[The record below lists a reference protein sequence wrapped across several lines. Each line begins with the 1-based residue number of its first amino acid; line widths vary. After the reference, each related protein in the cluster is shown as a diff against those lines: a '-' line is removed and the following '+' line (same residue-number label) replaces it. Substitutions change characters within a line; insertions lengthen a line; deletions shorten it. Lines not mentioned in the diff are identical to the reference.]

1 MAATQQLIY
10 RVHSQQYRR
19 RVPEDADEEEF
30 MENVFDS
37 LAAALTEPE
46 IKKLFM
52 DAEGID
58 LMVLM
63 MKWVIIASISSS
75 NFDIS
80 IH

>member
-1 MAATQQLIY
+1 
-10 RVHSQQYRR
+10 
-19 RVPEDADEEEF
+19 

-75 NFDIS
+75 NFDLF